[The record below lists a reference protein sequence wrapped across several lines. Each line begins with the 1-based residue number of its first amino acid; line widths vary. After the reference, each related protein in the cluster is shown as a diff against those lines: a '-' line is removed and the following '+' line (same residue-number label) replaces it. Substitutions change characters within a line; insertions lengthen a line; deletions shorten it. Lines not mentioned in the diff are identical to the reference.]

1 MRQGVLITQQTKSK
15 SLFELIKES
24 AIVTLLIISA
34 LSSQHVRACAAG
46 DGAICSKNRK
56 IVPYHG
62 TDPNTRNGARL
73 RSPSPF
79 MAPVCILFEAFH
91 GHRVYVE
98 NSLYSLVCWQP
109 VFSLRVTQAP
119 GLRRVLSHRERK
131 RVVWH
136 REKHRLPEQSMY
148 SSAGKLLP

>member
-1 MRQGVLITQQTKSK
+1 MITQQTKSK

-24 AIVTLLIISA
+24 VIVTLLIISA

-46 DGAICSKNRK
+46 DGTICSKNRK

-62 TDPNTRNGARL
+62 TNPNTGNGTRL

-91 GHRVYVE
+91 GHRVCVE

-119 GLRRVLSHRERK
+119 GLRLKNTWNFLHIPGVHETPQIK
-131 RVVWH
+131 WKQ
-136 REKHRLPEQSMY
+136 EP
-148 SSAGKLLP
+148 